1 MSDMSKI
8 DRARFPHWV
17 TVTLRYSD
25 QDPMGH
31 INNVVYGAYFAE
43 GRNAYVGQLVK
54 RVAPPNIDFVLAG
67 VKIDY
72 RKEMYYPGQ
81 VEVGSGV
88 LRIGNKSLTLR
99 HELFKDDELVASAES
114 ALVFIDTATGV
125 SVPVPDEVRR
135 VLAPDQRV
143 RKPQ

>member
-1 MSDMSKI
+1 MSKI
-8 DRARFPHWV
+8 DRASFPHWV

-43 GRNAYVGQLVK
+43 GRNAYIGQLVK

-72 RKEMYYPGQ
+72 RREMHYPGQ

-99 HELFKDDELVASAES
+99 HELFKDGEPIAGAES
-114 ALVFIDTATGV
+114 VLVFIDTSTGTSV
-125 SVPVPDEVRR
+125 SVPQEVRQ
-135 VLAPDQRV
+135 VLAGDIAN
-143 RKPQ
+143 

>member
-1 MSDMSKI
+1 MSNI
-8 DRARFPHWV
+8 DRDSFPHWV

-54 RVAPPNIDFVLAG
+54 RVAPANIDFVLAG

-72 RKEMYYPGQ
+72 HREMHYPGQ
-81 VEVGSGV
+81 VDVGSGV

-99 HELFKDDELVASAES
+99 HALFKDGELVASAES
-114 ALVFIDTATGV
+114 VLVFIDTSTGA
-125 SVPVPDEVRR
+125 SVPIPGEVREA
-135 VLAPDQRV
+135 LAQTPANE
-143 RKPQ
+143 

>member
-1 MSDMSKI
+1 M
-8 DRARFPHWV
+8 DRASFPHWV

-31 INNVVYGAYFAE
+31 INNVVYGTYLAE
-43 GRNAYVGQLVK
+43 GRNAYIGQLVK
-54 RVAPPNIDFVLAG
+54 RVAPANIDFVLAG

-72 RKEMYYPGQ
+72 RKEMHYPGQ

-99 HELFKDDELVASAES
+99 HELFKDGGLVAAAES
-114 ALVFIDTATGV
+114 VLVFIDTRTGA
-125 SVPVPDEVRR
+125 SVPIPVGVRQA
-135 VLAPDQRV
+135 LAQAPANG
-143 RKPQ
+143 

>member
-1 MSDMSKI
+1 MSKI
-8 DRARFPHWV
+8 NRASFPHWV

-54 RVAPPNIDFVLAG
+54 RVAPANIDFVLAG

-72 RKEMYYPGQ
+72 RKEMHYPGQ

-99 HELFKDDELVASAES
+99 HELFKDGESVATAES
-114 ALVFIDTATGV
+114 VLVFIDTSTGA
-125 SVPVPDEVRR
+125 SVPVPEEVRQ
-135 VLAPDQRV
+135 VLVETSANDRT
-143 RKPQ
+143 

>member
-1 MSDMSKI
+1 MNKI
-8 DRARFPHWV
+8 DRGRFPHWV

-72 RKEMYYPGQ
+72 RKEMRYPGQ

-88 LRIGNKSLTLR
+88 LRVGNKSLTLR

-114 ALVFIDTATGV
+114 VLVFIDTATGA

-135 VLAPDQRV
+135 VLAPDQ
-143 RKPQ
+143 

>member
-1 MSDMSKI
+1 MSKI

-54 RVAPPNIDFVLAG
+54 RVTPSNIDFVLAG

-72 RKEMYYPGQ
+72 RKEMHYPGQ

-99 HELFKDDELVASAES
+99 HELFKDGEPVAGAES
-114 ALVFIDTATGV
+114 VLVFIDTRTGTSV
-125 SVPVPDEVRR
+125 SVPQEVRQ
-135 VLAPDQRV
+135 VLAGDV
-143 RKPQ
+143 ASG